1 MRIELVKGV
10 NLNIIPSKQFK
21 TTRIFISFIKN
32 IESKK
37 ELAERALLA
46 NYLEMCSQNYPTQ
59 IDIARKLSQMYGASF
74 GSSVDRR
81 GNYQLINF
89 SIDYIEGKYLVG
101 NEDLFS
107 EVIEFLK
114 EIIFNPLKVGENKN
128 FDEETFTR
136 QKNNTITYLKSIKED
151 KQAYATAKL
160 RKLYFDNEIQQ
171 VPSFG
176 ESEDVE
182 KLTISDL
189 MDAYQKMLNTDRVE
203 IMISGDV
210 NTDEVIN
217 KFSVLPFKARNI
229 SRVSMSYTQEI
240 KQEIKQEI
248 VTQIDEEPLSQ
259 SKFDMAFRLPVVYRG
274 DLHYAALVF
283 NSLFGGSALSLLFT
297 VVREKM
303 SMAYYA
309 NSNFDPFR
317 QLLVVQT
324 GISYANKDKVQE
336 LILEQLERLKKGDFE
351 DELLEQNKNNLI
363 SSYISRL
370 DSQTSALLRAQSAA
384 LTGINVTIEE
394 WLDNLQSVTKDD
406 VMKVAKMV
414 ELQATYMLGTN

>member
-89 SIDYIEGKYLVG
+89 SIDYIESKYLAG
-101 NEDLFS
+101 NEDLLS

-114 EIIFNPLKVGENKN
+114 EIIFNPLRVGENKN

-151 KQAYATAKL
+151 KQAYAAAKL

-182 KLTISDL
+182 KLTISDV

-203 IMISGDV
+203 VMISGDV
-210 NTDEVIN
+210 NTDEVVN
-217 KFSVLPFKARNI
+217 KFSVLPFKVRNI
-229 SRVSMSYTQEI
+229 SRASMSYT
-240 KQEIKQEI
+240 QEIKQEI

-324 GISYANKDKVQE
+324 GISYTNKDKVQE
-336 LILEQLERLKKGDFE
+336 LILEQLERLRKGDFE

-384 LTGINVTIEE
+384 LIGINVTVEE

>member
-89 SIDYIEGKYLVG
+89 SIDYIESKYLAG
-101 NEDLFS
+101 NEDLLS

-114 EIIFNPLKVGENKN
+114 EIIFNPLRVGDNKN

-151 KQAYATAKL
+151 KQAYAAAKL

-182 KLTISDL
+182 KLTISDV

-203 IMISGDV
+203 VMISGDV
-210 NTDEVIN
+210 NTDEVVN
-217 KFSVLPFKARNI
+217 KFSVLPFKVRNI
-229 SRVSMSYTQEI
+229 SRASMSYT
-240 KQEIKQEI
+240 QEIKQEI

-324 GISYANKDKVQE
+324 GISYTNKDKVQE
-336 LILEQLERLKKGDFE
+336 LILEQLERLRKGDFE

-384 LTGINVTIEE
+384 LTGINVTVEE

>member
-21 TTRIFISFIKN
+21 TTRIFISFIKS

-89 SIDYIEGKYLVG
+89 SIDYIESKYLVG
-101 NEDLFS
+101 NEDLLS
-107 EVIEFLK
+107 GVIEFLK

-136 QKNNTITYLKSIKED
+136 QKNNTITYLNSIKED
-151 KQAYATAKL
+151 KQAYAAAKL
-160 RKLYFDNEIQQ
+160 RKLYFNNEIQQ

-210 NTDEVIN
+210 NTDEVVN
-217 KFSVLPFKARNI
+217 KFSVLPFKARDI
-229 SRVSMSYTQEI
+229 SQTSMSYT
-240 KQEIKQEI
+240 QEIKQEI

-370 DSQTSALLRAQSAA
+370 DSQTSALLRTQSAA
-384 LTGINVTIEE
+384 LTGINVTVEE

>member
-101 NEDLFS
+101 NEDLLS

-151 KQAYATAKL
+151 KQAYAAAKL

-182 KLTISDL
+182 KLTISDV

-203 IMISGDV
+203 VMISGDV
-210 NTDEVIN
+210 NIDEVVN
-217 KFSVLPFKARNI
+217 KFSVLPFKVRNI
-229 SRVSMSYTQEI
+229 SRASMSYT
-240 KQEIKQEI
+240 QEIKQEI

-324 GISYANKDKVQE
+324 GISYTNKDKVQE
-336 LILEQLERLKKGDFE
+336 LILEQLERLRKGDFE

>member
-10 NLNIIPSKQFK
+10 NLNIIPSKKFK
-21 TTRIFISFIKN
+21 TTRIFISFIKS

-89 SIDYIEGKYLVG
+89 SIDYIESKYLVG
-101 NEDLFS
+101 NEDLLS
-107 EVIEFLK
+107 GVIEFLK

-136 QKNNTITYLKSIKED
+136 QKNNTITYLNSIKED
-151 KQAYATAKL
+151 KQAYAAAKL
-160 RKLYFDNEIQQ
+160 RKLYFNNEIQQ

-210 NTDEVIN
+210 NTDEVVN
-217 KFSVLPFKARNI
+217 KFSVLPFKARDI
-229 SRVSMSYTQEI
+229 SQTSMSYT
-240 KQEIKQEI
+240 QEIKQEI

-384 LTGINVTIEE
+384 LTGINVTVEE

>member
-210 NTDEVIN
+210 NTDEVVN

-229 SRVSMSYTQEI
+229 SRVSMSYT
-240 KQEIKQEI
+240 QEIKQEI

-259 SKFDMAFRLPVVYRG
+259 SKFDMAFRLPVVYHG

>member
-101 NEDLFS
+101 NEDLLS

-136 QKNNTITYLKSIKED
+136 QKNNTITYLNSIKED
-151 KQAYATAKL
+151 KQAYAAAKL

-210 NTDEVIN
+210 NTDEVVN

-229 SRVSMSYTQEI
+229 SRASMSYTQG
-240 KQEIKQEI
+240 IKQEI

-336 LILEQLERLKKGDFE
+336 LILEQLERLRKGDFE

-384 LTGINVTIEE
+384 LTGINVTVEE

>member
-240 KQEIKQEI
+240 KQEIVI
-248 VTQIDEEPLSQ
+248 QIDEEPLSQ

>member
-210 NTDEVIN
+210 NTDEVVN

-229 SRVSMSYTQEI
+229 SRVSMSYT
-240 KQEIKQEI
+240 QEIKQEI

-414 ELQATYMLGTN
+414 ELQATYMLETN

>member
-89 SIDYIEGKYLVG
+89 SIDYIESKYLAG
-101 NEDLFS
+101 NEDLLS

-114 EIIFNPLKVGENKN
+114 EIIFNPLRVGENKN

-151 KQAYATAKL
+151 KQAYAAAKL

-182 KLTISDL
+182 KLTISDV

-203 IMISGDV
+203 VMISGDV
-210 NTDEVIN
+210 NTDEVVN
-217 KFSVLPFKARNI
+217 KFSVLPFKVRNI
-229 SRVSMSYTQEI
+229 SRASMSYT
-240 KQEIKQEI
+240 QEIKQEI
-248 VTQIDEEPLSQ
+248 VTQIDEELLSQ

-324 GISYANKDKVQE
+324 GISYTNKDKVQE
-336 LILEQLERLKKGDFE
+336 LILEQLERLRKGDFE

-363 SSYISRL
+363 NSYISRL

-384 LTGINVTIEE
+384 LTGINVTVEE

>member
-171 VPSFG
+171 VSSFG

-210 NTDEVIN
+210 NTDEVVN

-229 SRVSMSYTQEI
+229 SRVSMSYT
-240 KQEIKQEI
+240 QEIKQEI

>member
-21 TTRIFISFIKN
+21 TTRIFISFIKS

-74 GSSVDRR
+74 GSSVDRH

-89 SIDYIEGKYLVG
+89 SIDYIESKYLVG
-101 NEDLFS
+101 NEDLLS
-107 EVIEFLK
+107 GVIEFLK

-136 QKNNTITYLKSIKED
+136 QKNNTITYLNSIKED
-151 KQAYATAKL
+151 KQAYAAAKL
-160 RKLYFDNEIQQ
+160 RKLYFNNEIQQ

-210 NTDEVIN
+210 NTDEVVN
-217 KFSVLPFKARNI
+217 KFSVLPFKARDI
-229 SRVSMSYTQEI
+229 SQTSMSYT
-240 KQEIKQEI
+240 QEIKQEI

-384 LTGINVTIEE
+384 LTGINVTVEE

>member
-136 QKNNTITYLKSIKED
+136 QKNNIITYLKSIKED

-210 NTDEVIN
+210 NTDEVVN

-229 SRVSMSYTQEI
+229 SRVSMSYT
-240 KQEIKQEI
+240 QEIKQEI

>member
-21 TTRIFISFIKN
+21 TTRIFISFVKN

-89 SIDYIEGKYLVG
+89 SIDYIESKYLAG
-101 NEDLFS
+101 NEDLLS

-114 EIIFNPLKVGENKN
+114 EIIFNPLRVGENKN

-151 KQAYATAKL
+151 KQAYAAAKL

-189 MDAYQKMLNTDRVE
+189 MDAYQKMLNTDKVE

-210 NTDEVIN
+210 NTDEVVN
-217 KFSVLPFKARNI
+217 KFSVLPFKVRNI
-229 SRVSMSYTQEI
+229 SRASMSYT
-240 KQEIKQEI
+240 QEIKQEI

-324 GISYANKDKVQE
+324 GISYTNKDKVQE
-336 LILEQLERLKKGDFE
+336 LILEQLERLRKGDFE

-384 LTGINVTIEE
+384 LTGINVTVEE

>member
-210 NTDEVIN
+210 NTDEVVN

-240 KQEIKQEI
+240 KQET

>member
-171 VPSFG
+171 VSSFG

-210 NTDEVIN
+210 NTDEVVN

-229 SRVSMSYTQEI
+229 SRVSMSYT
-240 KQEIKQEI
+240 QEIKQEI

-336 LILEQLERLKKGDFE
+336 LILEQLERLKKVDFE

>member
-21 TTRIFISFIKN
+21 TTRIFISFDKN

-89 SIDYIEGKYLVG
+89 SIDYIESKYLAG
-101 NEDLFS
+101 NEDLLS

-114 EIIFNPLKVGENKN
+114 EIIFNPLRVGENKN

-151 KQAYATAKL
+151 KQAYAAAKL

-182 KLTISDL
+182 KLTISDV

-203 IMISGDV
+203 VMISGDV
-210 NTDEVIN
+210 NTDEVVN
-217 KFSVLPFKARNI
+217 KFSVLPFKVRNI
-229 SRVSMSYTQEI
+229 SRASMSYT
-240 KQEIKQEI
+240 QEIKQEI

-324 GISYANKDKVQE
+324 GISYTNKDKVQE
-336 LILEQLERLKKGDFE
+336 LILEQLERLRKGDFE

-384 LTGINVTIEE
+384 LTGINVTVEE

>member
-89 SIDYIEGKYLVG
+89 SIDYIESKYLVG
-101 NEDLFS
+101 NEDLLS

-114 EIIFNPLKVGENKN
+114 EIIFNPLKVGKNKN

-210 NTDEVIN
+210 NTDEVVN

-229 SRVSMSYTQEI
+229 SRASMSYT
-240 KQEIKQEI
+240 QEIKQEI

-324 GISYANKDKVQE
+324 GISYTNKDKVQE
-336 LILEQLERLKKGDFE
+336 LILEQLERLRKGDFE

-384 LTGINVTIEE
+384 LTGINVTVEE
-394 WLDNLQSVTKDD
+394 WLDNLQSVTKND

>member
-89 SIDYIEGKYLVG
+89 SIDYIESKYLAG
-101 NEDLFS
+101 NEDLLS

-114 EIIFNPLKVGENKN
+114 EIIFNPLRVGENKN
-128 FDEETFTR
+128 FDEETFTK
-136 QKNNTITYLKSIKED
+136 QKNNTITYLNSIKED
-151 KQAYATAKL
+151 KQAYAAAKL

-182 KLTISDL
+182 KLTISDV

-203 IMISGDV
+203 VMISGDV
-210 NTDEVIN
+210 NTDEVVN
-217 KFSVLPFKARNI
+217 KFSVLPFKVRNI
-229 SRVSMSYTQEI
+229 SRASMSYT
-240 KQEIKQEI
+240 QEIKQEI

-324 GISYANKDKVQE
+324 GISYTNKDKVQE
-336 LILEQLERLKKGDFE
+336 LILEQLERLRKGDFE

-384 LTGINVTIEE
+384 LTGINVTVEE

>member
-128 FDEETFTR
+128 FDKETFTR

-210 NTDEVIN
+210 NTDEVVN

-229 SRVSMSYTQEI
+229 SRVSMSYT
-240 KQEIKQEI
+240 QEIKQEI

>member
-210 NTDEVIN
+210 NTDEVVN

-229 SRVSMSYTQEI
+229 SRVSMSYT
-240 KQEIKQEI
+240 QEIKQEI

-370 DSQTSALLRAQSAA
+370 DSQTSALLKAQSAA

>member
-171 VPSFG
+171 VSSFG

-210 NTDEVIN
+210 NTDEVVN

-229 SRVSMSYTQEI
+229 SRVSMSYT
-240 KQEIKQEI
+240 QEIKQEI

-303 SMAYYA
+303 SMVYYA

>member
-217 KFSVLPFKARNI
+217 KFSVLPFKAQNI
-229 SRVSMSYTQEI
+229 SRVSMSYT
-240 KQEIKQEI
+240 QEIKQEI

>member
-101 NEDLFS
+101 NEDLLS

-136 QKNNTITYLKSIKED
+136 QKNNTITYLNSIKED
-151 KQAYATAKL
+151 KQAYAAAKL
-160 RKLYFDNEIQQ
+160 RKLYFNNEIQQ

-210 NTDEVIN
+210 NTDEVVN

-229 SRVSMSYTQEI
+229 SRVSMSYT
-240 KQEIKQEI
+240 QEIKQEI

-384 LTGINVTIEE
+384 LTGINVTVEE

>member
-89 SIDYIEGKYLVG
+89 SIDYIESKYLAG
-101 NEDLFS
+101 NEDLLS

-114 EIIFNPLKVGENKN
+114 EIIFNPLRVGENKN

-151 KQAYATAKL
+151 KQAYAAAKL

-182 KLTISDL
+182 KLTISDV

-203 IMISGDV
+203 VMISGDV
-210 NTDEVIN
+210 NTDEVVN

-229 SRVSMSYTQEI
+229 SRVSMSYT
-240 KQEIKQEI
+240 QEIKQEI

-336 LILEQLERLKKGDFE
+336 LILEQLERLRKGDFE

-384 LTGINVTIEE
+384 LTGINVTVEE

>member
-229 SRVSMSYTQEI
+229 SRVSMSYI
-240 KQEIKQEI
+240 QEIKQEI

>member
-101 NEDLFS
+101 NEDLLS

-128 FDEETFTR
+128 FDEETFIR

-151 KQAYATAKL
+151 KQAYAAAKL

-210 NTDEVIN
+210 NTDEVVN

-229 SRVSMSYTQEI
+229 SRVSMSYT
-240 KQEIKQEI
+240 QEIKQEI

-384 LTGINVTIEE
+384 LTGINVTVEE

>member
-21 TTRIFISFIKN
+21 TTRIFISFVKN

-89 SIDYIEGKYLVG
+89 SIDYIESKYLAG
-101 NEDLFS
+101 NEDLLS

-114 EIIFNPLKVGENKN
+114 EIIFNPLRVGENKN

-151 KQAYATAKL
+151 KQAYAAAKL

-182 KLTISDL
+182 KLTISDV

-203 IMISGDV
+203 VMISGDV
-210 NTDEVIN
+210 NTDEVVN
-217 KFSVLPFKARNI
+217 KFSVLPFKVRNI
-229 SRVSMSYTQEI
+229 SRASMSYTQEI
-240 KQEIKQEI
+240 KQEV

-324 GISYANKDKVQE
+324 GISYTNKDKVQE
-336 LILEQLERLKKGDFE
+336 LILEQLERLRKGDFE

-384 LTGINVTIEE
+384 LTGINVTVEE

>member
-114 EIIFNPLKVGENKN
+114 EIIFNLLKVGENKN

-229 SRVSMSYTQEI
+229 SRVSMSYT
-240 KQEIKQEI
+240 QEIKQEI

>member
-59 IDIARKLSQMYGASF
+59 IDIARKLSQMYGTSF

-229 SRVSMSYTQEI
+229 SRVSMSYT
-240 KQEIKQEI
+240 QEIKQEI

>member
-210 NTDEVIN
+210 NTDEVVN

-240 KQEIKQEI
+240 KQEI
-248 VTQIDEEPLSQ
+248 VTQIDEETLSQ

>member
-89 SIDYIEGKYLVG
+89 SIDYIEGKYLVS
-101 NEDLFS
+101 NEDLLS

-210 NTDEVIN
+210 NTDEVVN

-229 SRVSMSYTQEI
+229 SRVSMSYT
-240 KQEIKQEI
+240 QEIKQEI

>member
-1 MRIELVKGV
+1 MRIGLVKGV

-101 NEDLFS
+101 NEDLLS

-210 NTDEVIN
+210 NTDEVVN
-217 KFSVLPFKARNI
+217 KFSVLPFKAQNI
-229 SRVSMSYTQEI
+229 SRVSMSYT
-240 KQEIKQEI
+240 QEIKQEI

-370 DSQTSALLRAQSAA
+370 DSQTSALLRTQSAA

>member
-81 GNYQLINF
+81 ENYQHINF

-210 NTDEVIN
+210 NTDEVVN

-229 SRVSMSYTQEI
+229 SRVSMSYT
-240 KQEIKQEI
+240 QEIKQEI

>member
-210 NTDEVIN
+210 NTDEVVN

-229 SRVSMSYTQEI
+229 SRVSMSYT
-240 KQEIKQEI
+240 QEIKQEI

>member
-21 TTRIFISFIKN
+21 TTRIFISFVKN

-46 NYLEMCSQNYPTQ
+46 NYLEMCSKNYPTQ

-89 SIDYIEGKYLVG
+89 SIDYIESKYLAG
-101 NEDLFS
+101 NEDLLS

-114 EIIFNPLKVGENKN
+114 EIIFNPLRVGENKN

-151 KQAYATAKL
+151 KQAYAAAKL

-182 KLTISDL
+182 KLTISDV

-203 IMISGDV
+203 VMISGDV
-210 NTDEVIN
+210 NTDEVVN
-217 KFSVLPFKARNI
+217 KFSVLPFKVRNI
-229 SRVSMSYTQEI
+229 SRASMSYT
-240 KQEIKQEI
+240 QEIKQEI

-324 GISYANKDKVQE
+324 GISYTNKDKVQE
-336 LILEQLERLKKGDFE
+336 LILEQLERLRKGDFE

-384 LTGINVTIEE
+384 LTGINVTVEE

>member
-1 MRIELVKGV
+1 MCIELVKGV

-89 SIDYIEGKYLVG
+89 SIDYIESKYLAG
-101 NEDLFS
+101 NEDLLS

-114 EIIFNPLKVGENKN
+114 EIIFNPLRVGENKN

-151 KQAYATAKL
+151 KQAYAAAKL

-182 KLTISDL
+182 KLTISDV

-203 IMISGDV
+203 VMISGDV
-210 NTDEVIN
+210 NTDEVVN
-217 KFSVLPFKARNI
+217 KFSVLPFKVRNI
-229 SRVSMSYTQEI
+229 SRASMSYT
-240 KQEIKQEI
+240 QEIKQEI

-324 GISYANKDKVQE
+324 GISYTNKDKVQE
-336 LILEQLERLKKGDFE
+336 LILEQLERLRKGDFE

-384 LTGINVTIEE
+384 LTGINVTVEE

>member
-21 TTRIFISFIKN
+21 TTRIFISFIKS

-37 ELAERALLA
+37 ELAKRALLA

-89 SIDYIEGKYLVG
+89 SIDYIESKYLVG
-101 NEDLFS
+101 NEDLLS
-107 EVIEFLK
+107 GVIEFLK

-136 QKNNTITYLKSIKED
+136 QKNNTITYLNSIKED
-151 KQAYATAKL
+151 KQAYAAAKL
-160 RKLYFDNEIQQ
+160 RKLYFNNEIQQ

-210 NTDEVIN
+210 NTDEVVN
-217 KFSVLPFKARNI
+217 KFSVLPFKARDI
-229 SRVSMSYTQEI
+229 SQTSMSYT
-240 KQEIKQEI
+240 QEIKQEI

-384 LTGINVTIEE
+384 LTGINVTVEE

>member
-21 TTRIFISFIKN
+21 TTRIFISFIENK
-32 IESKK
+32 ELKK

-89 SIDYIEGKYLVG
+89 SIDYIESKYLAG
-101 NEDLFS
+101 NEDLLS

-114 EIIFNPLKVGENKN
+114 EIIFNPLRVGENKN

-151 KQAYATAKL
+151 KQAYAAAKL

-182 KLTISDL
+182 KLTISDV

-203 IMISGDV
+203 VMISGDV
-210 NTDEVIN
+210 NTDEVVN
-217 KFSVLPFKARNI
+217 KFSVLPFKVRNI
-229 SRVSMSYTQEI
+229 SRASMSYT
-240 KQEIKQEI
+240 QEIKQEI

-324 GISYANKDKVQE
+324 GISYTNKDKVQE
-336 LILEQLERLKKGDFE
+336 LILEQLERLRKGDFE

-384 LTGINVTIEE
+384 LTGINVTVEE

>member
-89 SIDYIEGKYLVG
+89 SIDYIESKYLAG
-101 NEDLFS
+101 NEDLLS

-114 EIIFNPLKVGENKN
+114 EIIFNPLRVGENKN

-151 KQAYATAKL
+151 KQAYAAAKL

-182 KLTISDL
+182 KLTISDV

-203 IMISGDV
+203 VMISGDV
-210 NTDEVIN
+210 NTDEVVN
-217 KFSVLPFKARNI
+217 KFSVLPFKVRNI
-229 SRVSMSYTQEI
+229 SRASMSYT
-240 KQEIKQEI
+240 QEIKQEI

-324 GISYANKDKVQE
+324 GISYTNKDKVQE

-384 LTGINVTIEE
+384 LTGINVTVEE